1 MEKMNCWTYMQCDR
15 EPGGKNVPERGVC
28 AAASHPWPDG
38 INGGINGGRT
48 CWLVRNTQCMEALAE
63 KSSGRQVE
71 CGNCEFRLL
80 VEKEKNA
87 GMSGDEMAV
96 DFNGIPIRAHARVL
110 IQTLE
115 DVGKRRYCGRYVR
128 AMRDV
133 SVLIVTPDDLWLHEN
148 QQLIIWVFSE
158 RYAYAFYSRLL
169 HSHCRSSPYFR
180 LAYPASMMAKR
191 VRTSQRVRAGIL
203 GQIRLDAGGDNPIPV
218 VVWDIGT
225 SGALVEPEQC
235 LGTVGDTVSLHFT
248 LRFEEVVSEM
258 RIKGRIR
265 NARDVVVGVEFDE
278 MDAADRLLLHYFVD
292 YRLAE

>member
-1 MEKMNCWTYMQCDR
+1 MNCWTYMQCGR

-48 CWLVRNTQCMEALAE
+48 CWLVRNTQCTEALAE
-63 KSSGRQVE
+63 ESGGRQVE

-80 VEKEKNA
+80 VEKEENA
-87 GMSGDEMAV
+87 GISGDEMAL
-96 DFNGIPIRAHARVL
+96 DFNGISIRAHARVL

-115 DVGKRRYCGRYVR
+115 DVGKRRYYGRYVR

-148 QQLIIWVFSE
+148 QRLIVRVFSE
-158 RYAYAFYSRLL
+158 RYTYAFHTHLL
-169 HSHCRSSPYFR
+169 RSHCRLSPYFS

-191 VRTSQRVRAGIL
+191 VRTSQRARAGIL
-203 GQIRLDAGGDNPIPV
+203 GQVRLGAGGDNPIPA
-218 VVWDIGT
+218 VVWDVST
-225 SGALVEPEQC
+225 SGAVVELEQS
-235 LGTVGDTVSLHFT
+235 LGTEGDMVSLHFT
-248 LRFEEVVSEM
+248 LRFEGGASEM
-258 RIKGRIR
+258 QIKGRIR
-265 NARDVVVGVEFDE
+265 NARDVVVEVEFYD

-292 YRLAE
+292 YRLAER